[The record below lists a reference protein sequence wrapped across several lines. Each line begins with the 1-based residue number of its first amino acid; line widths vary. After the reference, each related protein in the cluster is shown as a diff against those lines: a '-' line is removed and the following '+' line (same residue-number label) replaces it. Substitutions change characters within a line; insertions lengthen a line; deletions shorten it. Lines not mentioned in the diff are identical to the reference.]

1 MTWQPSAW
9 QPLTDDL
16 VAMIF
21 LQQSVFW
28 ATILFCDSGCWL
40 GTGGHKESPP
50 DGQYLDWTDI
60 LWHLQAKKVRVRLL
74 FSFHAV
80 TDLAG

>member
-1 MTWQPSAW
+1 M
-9 QPLTDDL
+9 L
-16 VAMIF
+16 
-21 LQQSVFW
+21 
-28 ATILFCDSGCWL
+28 
-40 GTGGHKESPP
+40 GGHKESPP

-80 TDLAG
+80 TELAGDFWDFRFLVFHLHLT

>member
-1 MTWQPSAW
+1 M
-9 QPLTDDL
+9 L
-16 VAMIF
+16 
-21 LQQSVFW
+21 
-28 ATILFCDSGCWL
+28 
-40 GTGGHKESPP
+40 GGHKESPP